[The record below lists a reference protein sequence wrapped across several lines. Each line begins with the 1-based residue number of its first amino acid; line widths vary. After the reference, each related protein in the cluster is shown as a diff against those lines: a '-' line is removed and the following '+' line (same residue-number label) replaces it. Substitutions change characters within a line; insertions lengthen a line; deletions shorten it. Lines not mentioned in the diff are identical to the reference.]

1 MNKDNSLFEDILRQT
16 DVVNVIS
23 SYINVI
29 KKGRNFVAL
38 CPFHDDKSPSLM
50 ISKEKQIYKCFA
62 CGAGGNAITFVQN
75 YEKIPFDQALRKAA
89 EIAGIH
95 DPRLEATKKP
105 VFVDTTL
112 SPLYRCLTDLV
123 TYYQYGLTIDEGKQA
138 QLYLANR
145 NINSKIQEKF
155 LVGYA
160 PNDGASTINF
170 LKQKGHSLKTIESIG
185 ILSGN
190 LDNGY
195 DRNHGRVMFPIAN
208 SEGQVVGFSARS
220 IIKGEEPKYV
230 NSPETKLFH
239 KSSLLY
245 NYHNA
250 KRTARHD
257 GYIYILEGFMDVFAL
272 DRIGIES
279 AVAIMGTALTI
290 EHTKQLKYLNVEIRL
305 CLDGDNA
312 GQSAMM
318 KVIKLLDEQQLNYRI
333 VANQGD
339 ARDPDDIL
347 QENGPEA
354 LKKYLNQL
362 ISKAEF
368 ALNYYRSTNDLVT
381 FEDRRKLIL
390 DFMPILLHSKSILE
404 TEDYLLKLSGATKFE
419 YSVIKNLYETAKSKQ
434 TKGESIQMEDIRPEQ
449 KLLKRFQL
457 AEREIV
463 IQMLKD
469 RRAIEFYTEKIGYFY
484 HDIYNAIAQYMVD
497 YQSHHDQ
504 IHVSEIIGDIS
515 ITDLPNKE
523 EVLNEIT
530 TLSMER
536 GHPPF
541 SEAQFNE
548 YYQTIVEERSRLN
561 DKDGLAR
568 AIAGKPPIE
577 QAKIIKDYYERRQNT
592 KATTKGD

>member
-1 MNKDNSLFEDILRQT
+1 MDHDKTIFDDVLRQS

-75 YEKIPFDQALRKAA
+75 YEKIPIDQALRKTA
-89 EIAGIH
+89 EISGIV
-95 DPRLEATKKP
+95 DPRLEKTRKS
-105 VFVDTTL
+105 VYVDASLT
-112 SPLYRCLTDLV
+112 PLHQCLNDLV
-123 TYYQYGLTIDEGKQA
+123 TYYQYGLTIEEGKQA

-145 NINSKIQEKF
+145 NITSKLQEKF
-155 LVGYA
+155 FVGYA
-160 PNDGASTINF
+160 PTDGKATINF
-170 LKQKGHSLKTIESIG
+170 LQQKGHSLKTIESVG
-185 ILSGN
+185 ILSGS
-190 LDNGY
+190 LDTGY
-195 DRNHGRVMFPIAN
+195 DRNRGRVMFPIAN
-208 SEGQVVGFSARS
+208 ADGQIVGFSARS
-220 IIKGEEPKYV
+220 IIKGEDPKYV
-230 NSPETKLFH
+230 NSPETRVFH

-257 GYIYILEGFMDVFAL
+257 GFVYVLEGFMDVFAL

-279 AVAIMGTALTI
+279 AVAIMGTALTVDHI
-290 EHTKQLKYLNVEIRL
+290 KLLKFLNVEIRL

-318 KVIKLLDEQQLNYRI
+318 KIIKLLDEHQLNYRI

-339 ARDPDDIL
+339 TRDPDDIL
-347 QENGPEA
+347 QENGPEV

-362 ISKAEF
+362 INKTEF
-368 ALNYYRSTNDLVT
+368 ALNYYRATNDLVT
-381 FEDRRKLIL
+381 FEDRQKLVM
-390 DFMPILLHSKSILE
+390 DFMPVLLNSRSKLE
-404 TEDYLLKLSGATKFE
+404 VEDYILKLAGATQFE
-419 YSVIKNLYETAKSKQ
+419 SSVIKGLYETARSKQ
-434 TKGESIQMEDIRPEQ
+434 AQGKTISIADIHPER
-449 KLLKRFQL
+449 KALKRFQL
-457 AEREIV
+457 AERELV

-469 RRAIEFYTEKIGYFY
+469 KRAIDFYQTKIAYFY

-497 YQSHHDQ
+497 YQQQHDQ
-504 IHVSEIIGDIS
+504 LNIAEIIGDLSIS
-515 ITDLPNKE
+515 ELPNKD

-530 TLSMER
+530 TLGMES

-541 SEAQFNE
+541 SEALLNE
-548 YYQTIVEERSRLN
+548 YHQTIIEERNKLN
-561 DKDGLAR
+561 DTDSLKK
-568 AIAGKPPIE
+568 AITGKPPLE
-577 QAKIIKDYYERRQNT
+577 QARIIKEFNERKKLN
-592 KATTKGD
+592 KTTKGD